1 LRNDLS
7 VSLAYVGNRMI
18 KGTSSTEANPALYG
32 PGATAANADSRRVY
46 PGIGSLQ
53 IVKGFE
59 YSNYNGLQFTV
70 TKRAATGLT
79 LLGNYVYSKCMDNN
93 SLTTGSV
100 SVINKL
106 DPSRDYARCDFDVTH
121 LMNASV
127 VYAFPRTS
135 LRGIA
140 GRIVNDWTMTSIV
153 QVRSG
158 SPFSVMSGRQNSL
171 SGPTTNSGVNDL
183 ADQITAD
190 TSRRAGAD
198 QLQQWFNTAAY
209 TPNALGSYGNS
220 GRNAL
225 TGPGLWAWDFGL
237 LKDLSLTEAIRL
249 QLRCEAFNVLNHAN
263 FGNPV
268 ANLSN
273 ANFGRV
279 LTSDDPRVI
288 QVAMRLSF

>member
-1 LRNDLS
+1 
-7 VSLAYVGNRMI
+7 
-18 KGTSSTEANPALYG
+18 
-32 PGATAANADSRRVY
+32 
-46 PGIGSLQ
+46 
-53 IVKGFE
+53 
-59 YSNYNGLQFTV
+59 
-70 TKRAATGLT
+70 
-79 LLGNYVYSKCMDNN
+79 
-93 SLTTGSV
+93 
-100 SVINKL
+100 
-106 DPSRDYARCDFDVTH
+106 
-121 LMNASV
+121 
-127 VYAFPRTS
+127 
-135 LRGIA
+135 
-140 GRIVNDWTMTSIV
+140 
-153 QVRSG
+153 
-158 SPFSVMSGRQNSL
+158 
-171 SGPTTNSGVNDL
+171 VNDL

-225 TGPGLWAWDFGL
+225 TGPGLWTWDFGL